1 MLAQRTRKKTVDKQ
15 LCRTISNLAPTA
27 PCAAEKF
34 VLPNGSP
41 ACHADPGEGK
51 QNSGHEKD
59 FVD

>member
-1 MLAQRTRKKTVDKQ
+1 VPD
-15 LCRTISNLAPTA
+15 NLESGTLA